1 MIIEVLILIS
11 IAAIASADPSDD
23 PFGPDAMSGF
33 GAKQT
38 CIESTAPYTDQRC
51 FYTYIPDCA
60 AESAPLVFDI
70 HG

>member
-1 MIIEVLILIS
+1 MSKLLYLSSILAGE
-11 IAAIASADPSDD
+11 AAASV
-23 PFGPDAMSGF
+23 FGPDALSYI

-38 CIESTAPYTDQRC
+38 CIDSTSYPGKRC

-60 AESAPLVFDI
+60 AQDAPLVFDI